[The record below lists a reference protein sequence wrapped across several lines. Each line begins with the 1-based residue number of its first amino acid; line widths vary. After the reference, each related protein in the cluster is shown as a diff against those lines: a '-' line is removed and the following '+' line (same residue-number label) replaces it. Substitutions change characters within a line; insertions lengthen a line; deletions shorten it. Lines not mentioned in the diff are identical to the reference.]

1 MPPFKYYNIMKKYV
15 AYLRVSTSKQSI
27 GLDAQKKIIDN
38 YINDSDVI
46 LHTFIE
52 KESGRNN
59 NRIELNKALEFCR
72 DNNAI
77 LMIAKLDR
85 LSRNVA
91 FISALMESKLDFV
104 ACDIPIVDKFTI
116 HVYAAFAELEADK
129 IKNRTRDA
137 LNIIKANIERDG
149 FHVSKAGNRIS
160 SLGNNNITADKRKLA
175 FDAIKAK
182 ASVNENNIK
191 AKAFANAL
199 SRSGHNLTQITIM
212 LNDNGFRAA
221 RGGKF
226 HLKTVSRLL

>member
-1 MPPFKYYNIMKKYV
+1 MKNYV

-38 YINDSDVI
+38 YINEKDII
-46 LHTFIE
+46 LETFVE

-59 NRIELNKALEFCR
+59 NRVALNKAIDYCK
-72 DNNAI
+72 DNNAV
-77 LMIAKLDR
+77 LLIAKLDR

-116 HVYAAFAELEADK
+116 HLYAAFAELEADK
-129 IKNRTRDA
+129 IKNRTKDA

-149 FHVSKAGNRIS
+149 FHISKAGNRICK
-160 SLGNNNITADKRKLA
+160 LGNNNITADKRKLA
-175 FDAIKAK
+175 VDAIKTK
-182 ASVNENNIK
+182 ASANENNIK

-199 SRSGHNLTQITIM
+199 SKSGHNLTQITAM

>member
-1 MPPFKYYNIMKKYV
+1 MKKYV

-38 YINDSDVI
+38 YISDSDVI
-46 LHTFIE
+46 LQTFIE

-59 NRIELNKALEFCR
+59 NRIELNKALEFCK

-149 FHVSKAGNRIS
+149 FHVSKTGNRIS

-175 FDAIKAK
+175 VDAIKAK

>member
-1 MPPFKYYNIMKKYV
+1 MKKYV

-175 FDAIKAK
+175 VDAIKAK